1 MFVHTSKSPEGNI
14 RHGLHKAIQDPR
26 ARVAA
31 VIAESVSITL
41 FYSCVARAPTR
52 PQNMIGQSQSGTGK
66 MVAFVLTMLNRI
78 DFSKNKTQ
86 VRGMILVARLAILDV
101 DPLTRP
107 SV

>member
-1 MFVHTSKSPEGNI
+1 
-14 RHGLHKAIQDPR
+14 
-26 ARVAA
+26 
-31 VIAESVSITL
+31 
-41 FYSCVARAPTR
+41 
-52 PQNMIGQSQSGTGK
+52 MIGQSQSGTGK